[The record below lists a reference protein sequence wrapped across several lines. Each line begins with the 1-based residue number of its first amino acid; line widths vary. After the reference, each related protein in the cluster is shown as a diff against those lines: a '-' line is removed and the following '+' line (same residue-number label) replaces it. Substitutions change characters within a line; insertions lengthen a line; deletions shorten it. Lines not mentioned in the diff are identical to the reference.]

1 CGFRMWTAPYLQEHF
16 GSIDLIACI
25 RMSGLLMRSH
35 MNAGQDG
42 FRYACSKRRCD
53 LLMAIGIHGLS
64 HISDRSI
71 PHTTCL
77 FPASSGISPAR

>member
-1 CGFRMWTAPYLQEHF
+1 MWTAPSLQEHL
-16 GSIDLIACI
+16 GSIDLIACF
-25 RMSGLLMRSH
+25 RMSGLLVRSH

-53 LLMAIGIHGLS
+53 LIMAIGIHGLLR
-64 HISDRSI
+64 ISDRSI

-77 FPASSGISPAR
+77 FPASSGIGTVR